1 MPSSDRT
8 GVIAPPLLIHPAF
21 LALGWLLA
29 RWHPLPLTDAVWLRW
44 LAILCLAVSG
54 WLAVWAILIFRR
66 EGTTI
71 NPLGG
76 TARIVASGPFGFT
89 RNPMYVALAL
99 AHLGIGLLL
108 TEAWYLLLLVPT
120 MLVMHFGVVRR
131 EERYLE
137 ARFGDAYRNY
147 RARVRRWI

>member
-21 LALGWLLA
+21 FGLGWVLA
-29 RWHPLPLTDAVWLRW
+29 RWHPLPLTDAAWLH
-44 LAILCLAVSG
+44 LFAILCLTVSG
-54 WLAVWAILIFRR
+54 SLALWAILAFRR
-66 EGTTI
+66 AGTTVS
-71 NPLGG
+71 PLGG
-76 TARIVASGPFGFT
+76 TTRIVDSGPFRYT

-108 TEAWYLLLLVPT
+108 ADAWYLLVLLPT
-120 MLVMHFGVVRR
+120 LLVMHFGVIRR

-137 ARFGDAYRNY
+137 AGFGDAYRNY
-147 RARVRRWI
+147 LARVRRWL